1 MMPYCGIKKTCTVL
15 AGAVLL
21 SLSIDFF
28 SGKSEL
34 FFSLQHHLLSL
45 WSPLSPSSIVV
56 LFKWVAVDDSF
67 NHCLWPSRE
76 RKREKR
82 RLLMIEEKRA
92 ICIYHFQITLY
103 DNAVER
109 REKTHTHTDTH
120 THTHTDGMHGDRLR
134 PCVLQTLNHTLSCKN
149 NQPKVCPHSSHLY
162 LEINTHKT
170 HQGQGSNHRD
180 AWIDEKKTFAFKAIE
195 VALDESVCQM
205 HKCKCKIINRLLMG
219 LQSSKCMWD

>member
-1 MMPYCGIKKTCTVL
+1 MMPYCGIKKTRAVL

-21 SLSIDFF
+21 SLYRFF

-109 REKTHTHTDTH
+109 REKTHTHTNTH
-120 THTHTDGMHGDRLR
+120 THTQMACMVIDWGPVSFKHSITHWVVRITN
-134 PCVLQTLNHTLSCKN
+134 PKCVLTVLIFIWK
-149 NQPKVCPHSSHLY
+149 
-162 LEINTHKT
+162 
-170 HQGQGSNHRD
+170 
-180 AWIDEKKTFAFKAIE
+180 
-195 VALDESVCQM
+195 
-205 HKCKCKIINRLLMG
+205 
-219 LQSSKCMWD
+219 